1 MDCHNLS
8 HPIILMPV
16 VTIRH
21 KYTHYYTYYSIT
33 GQDTIEDQ
41 AATSRDKEDE
51 AVEAGEASTLLCHQ
65 SIEDW
70 EENWLF
76 RRKRPPGTGY
86 F

>member
-1 MDCHNLS
+1 M
-8 HPIILMPV
+8 PIVPTL
-16 VTIRH
+16 
-21 KYTHYYTYYSIT
+21 KYITLIHTYYSIT

-41 AATSRDKEDE
+41 AATSRDQKEDE
-51 AVEAGEASTLLCHQ
+51 AVEAGAASTLLCHQ

>member
-1 MDCHNLS
+1 
-8 HPIILMPV
+8 MPV
-16 VTIRH
+16 VCNY
-21 KYTHYYTYYSIT
+21 KYNGHTQNTNTYHSIT
-33 GQDTIEDQ
+33 GQDTIENQ

>member
-1 MDCHNLS
+1 
-8 HPIILMPV
+8 MPV
-16 VTIRH
+16 VTISSI
-21 KYTHYYTYYSIT
+21 HYYTYYSIT

-51 AVEAGEASTLLCHQ
+51 AVEAVEVGEASTLLCHQ

>member
-1 MDCHNLS
+1 
-8 HPIILMPV
+8 MPV
-16 VTIRH
+16 VTIST
-21 KYTHYYTYYSIT
+21 YTNTYYSIT

-76 RRKRPPGTGY
+76 RRKRPPGTG
-86 F
+86 FFFCQLSQKPTTVC

>member
-1 MDCHNLS
+1 
-8 HPIILMPV
+8 MPV
-16 VTIRH
+16 VPIST
-21 KYTHYYTYYSIT
+21 YTNTYYSIT

-41 AATSRDKEDE
+41 AATSRDKKEDE